1 MSQSARRR
9 PAPDRLTARSRAH
22 PPRLAGGHTAAGAPG
37 PVGGGLRGRT
47 RPRDGP
53 GRARAPADDH
63 ARPGGGV
70 PGLLRPCRAP
80 VLPVLAHLSGLRSS
94 PRPGLGATG
103 HPAVGSPR
111 SVSRTT
117 TAYHGL
123 WRSLVAHL
131 TGGQGVVGSNP
142 ASPTIVMSGDIVNG

>member
-1 MSQSARRR
+1 
-9 PAPDRLTARSRAH
+9 
-22 PPRLAGGHTAAGAPG
+22 GGHTAAGAPG

-47 RPRDGP
+47 RPRDGA
-53 GRARAPADDH
+53 GRACAPADDH

-70 PGLLRPCRAP
+70 PGLLRPCRPP
-80 VLPVLAHLSGLRSS
+80 VLPLLAHLSGLRSS

-117 TAYHGL
+117 TAHHGL

-131 TGGQGVVGSNP
+131 TGGQGVYPSWSAQKLNIGMWRSLVAHLTGGQGVAGSNP
-142 ASPTIVMSGDIVNG
+142 VIPTKKPW